1 MSNKFA
7 KFSASNK
14 SIPINNIFCIGKNY
28 LEHAKEMGG
37 GAPSEPIIFL
47 KPNSSIIFNGEKI
60 ILPKISNNVHHE
72 VELVV
77 LIGKD
82 GKNIS
87 ETNALDFVEGFGIG
101 LDITMRDLQSD
112 ARKIGNPWAVSKGF
126 DTSAPISDF
135 VEKNLISA
143 PNNLE
148 FDLKINGT
156 LRQKGNTSNMI
167 FSVEKLISYL
177 SNIFTLQVGDLIFTG
192 TPEGVGKIIEGD
204 KLVAN
209 LNNFTKLEVSVAE

>member
-1 MSNKFA
+1 
-7 KFSASNK
+7 
-14 SIPINNIFCIGKNY
+14 
-28 LEHAKEMGG
+28 MGG

-135 VEKNLISA
+135 VEKI
-143 PNNLE
+143 
-148 FDLKINGT
+148 
-156 LRQKGNTSNMI
+156 
-167 FSVEKLISYL
+167 
-177 SNIFTLQVGDLIFTG
+177 
-192 TPEGVGKIIEGD
+192 
-204 KLVAN
+204 
-209 LNNFTKLEVSVAE
+209 

>member
-1 MSNKFA
+1 M
-7 KFSASNK
+7 
-14 SIPINNIFCIGKNY
+14 
-28 LEHAKEMGG
+28 
-37 GAPSEPIIFL
+37 
-47 KPNSSIIFNGEKI
+47 
-60 ILPKISNNVHHE
+60 
-72 VELVV
+72 
-77 LIGKD
+77 
-82 GKNIS
+82 
-87 ETNALDFVEGFGIG
+87 
-101 LDITMRDLQSD
+101 
-112 ARKIGNPWAVSKGF
+112 
-126 DTSAPISDF
+126 
-135 VEKNLISA
+135 
-143 PNNLE
+143 E